1 MAEQSK
7 ATVANAEALNNMMK
21 KLKCK
26 DEDMR
31 ELMERSNKGMLDLQK
46 EILQLQADLKRKQLH
61 SKVRLIHK
69 THFYR
74 VIDNIVKHVCKTQ
87 QS

>member
-61 SKVRLIHK
+61 SKVRLIHRLTERNPTVTGRSKKK
-69 THFYR
+69 TVTF
-74 VIDNIVKHVCKTQ
+74 
-87 QS
+87 

>member
-61 SKVRLIHK
+61 SKVRLIH
-69 THFYR
+69 
-74 VIDNIVKHVCKTQ
+74 
-87 QS
+87 SLL

>member
-1 MAEQSK
+1 MYVIGED
-7 ATVANAEALNNMMK
+7 
-21 KLKCK
+21 CRK

-61 SKVRLIHK
+61 SKVRLIH
-69 THFYR
+69 
-74 VIDNIVKHVCKTQ
+74 
-87 QS
+87 SLL